1 MKILHLVTLASSDG
15 AGGGPLRVALN
26 QALELSR
33 RGHDVQLAAGWLG
46 EGSPPTSIEGI
57 PAHFFPI
64 HRFVPRTG
72 LSGIVSFRLTLWLIR
87 EVSAWDIVH
96 IHAGRDLISTG
107 SLVVARARRCRYV
120 TQTHGMIQPDRR
132 LRARIM
138 DAVAVRRLLLR
149 ARVRFVLTQR
159 EMDGLAEVLGTRV
172 PFERIFNGVPA
183 ENGLIRKRSDNEVLY
198 CARLHVR
205 KRPVAFVE
213 MAGELRR
220 RGIEANFSLVG
231 PDEGELPAVQKA
243 IEAGNLQD
251 VVRYEG
257 SLSYEA
263 VRARMSQSGIYVLP
277 SVHEPFPM
285 SLLEALSLGL
295 PSVCTDSCDIS
306 EILRDGRAALVT
318 DGSVPAMADAV
329 EAILKDE
336 GLKSEL
342 TANAR
347 KVTRTIFSMEAVG
360 DKLEQCYMMAQR
372 NNVQ

>member
-1 MKILHLVTLASSDG
+1 
-15 AGGGPLRVALN
+15 
-26 QALELSR
+26 
-33 RGHDVQLAAGWLG
+33 
-46 EGSPPTSIEGI
+46 
-57 PAHFFPI
+57 
-64 HRFVPRTG
+64 
-72 LSGIVSFRLTLWLIR
+72 
-87 EVSAWDIVH
+87 
-96 IHAGRDLISTG
+96 
-107 SLVVARARRCRYV
+107 
-120 TQTHGMIQPDRR
+120 MIQPDRR